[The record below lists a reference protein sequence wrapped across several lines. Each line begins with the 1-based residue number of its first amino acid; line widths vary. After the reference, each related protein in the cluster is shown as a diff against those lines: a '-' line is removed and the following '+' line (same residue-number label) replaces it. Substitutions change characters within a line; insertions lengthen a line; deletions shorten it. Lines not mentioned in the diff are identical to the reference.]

1 MVDLHLAIGMPD
13 IAETQRKF
21 GAAQRGP
28 VHGGDVG
35 DDEYD
40 DAVAIRKQRRRDRNL
55 VETIQSTKAQMLFLS
70 KAAVNLNDQHC

>member
-1 MVDLHLAIGMPD
+1 MVDLNLAIEMQD
-13 IAETQRKF
+13 IAEIQRKI

-28 VHGGDVG
+28 VHGSDVG

-55 VETIQSTKAQMLFLS
+55 VERIQRTKAQMLFLS